1 MGCAYSIKLVNKQLI
16 FWTFSLK
23 NGHFWPENGHKMVF
37 YSKKLLIFVDQ
48 HMGPS
53 LMSTQMIWL
62 GLYCKIDEVEVNS
75 LPFI

>member
-1 MGCAYSIKLVNKQLI
+1 MRCAFSVKLVNSQLI
-16 FWTFSLK
+16 SWTISLEI
-23 NGHFWPENGHKMVF
+23 GPFWPENGPKMVF
-37 YSKKLLIFVDQ
+37 YSQKLLIFVGQ